1 MPYLILLL
9 LIALLLPGLGFILL
23 LSLILGIL
31 VILPLQFFVYSLITD

>member
-31 VILPLQFFVYSLITD
+31 FILPLQFFVYSLITH